1 MGRRLAR
8 LRVTGQAGDGSPDD
22 AEREGSRVSIRT
34 GGQIER
40 LLWAAAEARRLR
52 AEPEKAAAHP
62 TYRAVVFALPPEQ
75 FTTEWQPDL
84 AEPA

>member
-1 MGRRLAR
+1 M
-8 LRVTGQAGDGSPDD
+8 
-22 AEREGSRVSIRT
+22 SIRT

-52 AEPEKAAAHP
+52 EHPERVAPRPAQGG
-62 TYRAVVFALPPEQ
+62 VVLVLPAEQ
-75 FTTEWQPDL
+75 FTTEWQTPYL